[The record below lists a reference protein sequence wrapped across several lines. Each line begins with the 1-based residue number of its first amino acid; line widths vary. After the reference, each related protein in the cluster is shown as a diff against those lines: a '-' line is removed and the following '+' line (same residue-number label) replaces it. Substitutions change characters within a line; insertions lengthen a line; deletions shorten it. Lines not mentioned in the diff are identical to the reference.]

1 MRNGTAKNKKSL
13 LNSYGGI
20 MAASSSTSFSRSK
33 TGFGSE
39 MASVGHGV
47 GGFNGAASMTNSSL
61 MMINED
67 QLDVNLGAGNLS
79 KNATAIP

>member
-1 MRNGTAKNKKSL
+1 MRSGTAKNKKSL

-20 MAASSSTSFSRSK
+20 LAASSSTSFSRSK

-39 MASVGHGV
+39 VASVSHGA
-47 GGFNGAASMTNSSL
+47 GGFGGASMTNPSS
-61 MMINED
+61 MMINAD
-67 QLDVNLGAGNLS
+67 QLDVKLVKGNIS

>member
-1 MRNGTAKNKKSL
+1 MRNGTAKTKKSL

-20 MAASSSTSFSRSK
+20 LAASSSTSFSRSK

-39 MASVGHGV
+39 MASVGHG
-47 GGFNGAASMTNSSL
+47 GGFNGAASMTKSSL

-67 QLDVNLGAGNLS
+67 QLDVNLGTGNIS